1 MISVYLS
8 GGIKGLTDEQAFGW
22 RHKVCSHYGCTDE
35 GRPLTRADGLP
46 FILGPG
52 SMTGKVNLTIPTRIE
67 YRWNMDI
74 KAAAEWIIRR
84 DKMAI
89 AKCDIV
95 LVNAPVPSWGTAME
109 IMCAHELEK
118 RIVVVCEDKNPS
130 PWLVAHA
137 DILIPSFEDAYREI
151 DNIVREM
158 EELNL

>member
-1 MISVYLS
+1 
-8 GGIKGLTDEQAFGW
+8 
-22 RHKVCSHYGCTDE
+22 
-35 GRPLTRADGLP
+35 
-46 FILGPG
+46 
-52 SMTGKVNLTIPTRIE
+52 MTGKVKLTIPTRIE

-95 LVNAPVPSWGTAME
+95 LVNAPVPSWGTAMK